1 MRYRMGSQTF
11 IRSQSTNFIF
21 KQAYIFRIASYAH
34 TYRKHMSDSL
44 HPRDLGVI
52 VRNTQSEDIPKIIDL
67 QKESFPYLAR
77 YGNIWHP
84 EELESHLRIF
94 PQGQFVAVEP
104 DGMVVGSASTL
115 IVLLK
120 PEYAEHT
127 WKGITADG
135 MFTSHNS
142 NGDSLYGADISSH
155 PKHRHEGIGGM
166 LYDARKEVV
175 SKLNLRRMIA
185 GGRLFNYS
193 KYTDKMSPSEYAD
206 KVIKGELKDP
216 VLSFELDNGFRFVKI
231 LPNYLDDVRSLNYA
245 SFIEWL
251 NPRYRQNR

>member
-1 MRYRMGSQTF
+1 
-11 IRSQSTNFIF
+11 
-21 KQAYIFRIASYAH
+21 
-34 TYRKHMSDSL
+34 MSNSL

-52 VRNTQSEDIPKIIDL
+52 VRNTQPEDITRIVDL
-67 QKESFPYLAR
+67 QKESFPYLSR

-127 WKGITADG
+127 WKQITGDG
-135 MFTSHNS
+135 MFTNHNS
-142 NGDSLYGADISSH
+142 IGDSLYGADISTH

-166 LYDARKEVV
+166 LYEARKELVA
-175 SKLNLRRMIA
+175 KLNLRRMIA

-193 KYTDKMSPSEYAD
+193 EYADRMSPYEYAD
-206 KVIKGELKDP
+206 KVIKGELKI
-216 VLSFELDNGFRFVKI
+216 LSCR
-231 LPNYLDDVRSLNYA
+231 LN
-245 SFIEWL
+245 
-251 NPRYRQNR
+251 

>member
-1 MRYRMGSQTF
+1 M
-11 IRSQSTNFIF
+11 
-21 KQAYIFRIASYAH
+21 AYIFLDSIPSILRQKAY
-34 TYRKHMSDSL
+34 MSNSL
-44 HPRDLGVI
+44 HPRDLGVV
-52 VRNTQSEDIPKIIDL
+52 VRNTLPEDIPKIINL

-94 PQGQFVAVEP
+94 PEGQFVAVEP

-115 IVLLK
+115 TVLLD
-120 PEYAEHT
+120 PPYAEHT
-127 WKGITADG
+127 WKEITADG
-135 MFTSHNS
+135 MFTNHDA
-142 NGDSLYGADISSH
+142 NGDSLYGADISTH

-166 LYDARKEVV
+166 LYDARKELAV
-175 SKLNLRRMIA
+175 KLNLKRMIA

-193 KYTDKMSPSEYAD
+193 EYADKMSPSDYAS

-216 VLSFELDNGFRFVKI
+216 VLSFELDNGFRFIKI
-231 LPNYLDDVRSLNYA
+231 LPNYLNDVRSKNYA

-251 NPRYRQNR
+251 NPKHQKTAKQ